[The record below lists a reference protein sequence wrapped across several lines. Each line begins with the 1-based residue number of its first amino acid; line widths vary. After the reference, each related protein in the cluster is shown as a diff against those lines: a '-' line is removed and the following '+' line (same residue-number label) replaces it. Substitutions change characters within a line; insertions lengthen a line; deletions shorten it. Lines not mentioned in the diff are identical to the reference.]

1 MNLLPERVLPPQEAG
16 PVSRAVPPGGRTTPG
31 RRPRPGGPFRRG
43 QQPGPAHGPKQGK
56 GLESGQGLGR
66 PTPGPQI
73 RPGAPVEG
81 TPPIYSLVDRASQIP
96 LSYRVAEN
104 LQRIKVILGNSA
116 DLVTRTLHVPALSG
130 RLVGLSWLEGLVDGV
145 RQSEYIVASLQK
157 GKSLQEGPAR
167 NLPEQGSAPREVQGI
182 GETSH
187 VVTPPRPRE
196 SERLVDF
203 LRQHLLAASDVS
215 LGRTW
220 EDVLKAVLNGR
231 TALFV
236 DGAKQ
241 ALLVD
246 TREVPA
252 RSVTEP
258 EVESVIRGPR
268 DGFTEDLHINTALLR
283 LHLQSPA
290 LRFEEIR
297 LGRQSQVPC
306 NIAYVAGI
314 AHPQLVQEVRS
325 RLSRVA
331 SRYSFNLGEGALEQ
345 LIEDHPFS
353 LFPTIHHSE
362 RPDKIVAQLVEGRV
376 AIIVQGTPVVLT
388 VPTLFWEFIQSPEDY
403 YERPYLASFVRMLR
417 FAMLAISLTLPS
429 LYVALVSFHHE
440 MVPPSLALR
449 IAGGRE
455 AVPFPAVFE
464 ALLMEFSFEVLRE
477 AGLRLPRPLGQTI
490 SIVGVLVI
498 GQAAVSAG
506 IVSPVMVVVVA
517 LTAIASFTTPSY
529 SVAISLRLLRFPMI
543 MVAGTAGL
551 YGIAWFTLVISL
563 HLAALRSFGVPFL
576 SPVVPF
582 FGEDWKDVFVRA
594 PWWAMRR
601 RPHLYTRGSRQA
613 TAGLVPQ
620 PPLLAER
627 ARRGNRE
634 KE

>member
-16 PVSRAVPPGGRTTPG
+16 PASRAVPPGGRTPPG
-31 RRPRPGGPFRRG
+31 RRPRPGRPFRRG
-43 QQPGPAHGPKQGK
+43 QQPGPAHGPKQGE
-56 GLESGQGLGR
+56 GLGSGQGLGR

-81 TPPIYSLVDRASQIP
+81 TPPIYSLVDRASQTP
-96 LSYRVAEN
+96 LSCRVADN

-145 RQSEYIVASLQK
+145 RQSECVVASLQK
-157 GKSLQEGPAR
+157 RKG
-167 NLPEQGSAPREVQGI
+167 LPEG
-182 GETSH
+182 
-187 VVTPPRPRE
+187 PRPRGAE
-196 SERLVDF
+196 GLVDF

-236 DGAKQ
+236 DGANQ

-252 RSVTEP
+252 RSVAEP
-258 EVESVIRGPR
+258 EVESVIRGAR
-268 DGFTEDLHINTALLR
+268 DGFTEDLRTNTALLR

-306 NIAYVAGI
+306 NIAYVSGI

-325 RLSRVA
+325 RLLRVA
-331 SRYSFNLGEGALEQ
+331 SRYSFNLGVGALEQ

-376 AIIVQGTPVVLT
+376 AIMVQGTPVVLT

-417 FAMLAISLTLPS
+417 FIMLATSLTLPS

-440 MVPPSLALR
+440 MVPPPLALR

-582 FGEDWKDVFVRA
+582 FGEDWKDILIRA

-601 RPHLYTRGSRQA
+601 RPHFYTRGSRQA
-613 TAGLVPQ
+613 TTGLIPQ
-620 PPLLAER
+620 PALVSGR
-627 ARRGNRE
+627 AQRGT
-634 KE
+634 